1 MKKFDRKYRMVMALI
16 RGIFFS
22 FSLSRLLALRS
33 CCLGVAV
40 KPQFVLSARDVRAQ
54 LTPQAL
60 DVCDGRREEHQIGG
74 NFIVSEHMPGGML
87 GAAFEP
93 DVH

>member
-1 MKKFDRKYRMVMALI
+1 MWP
-16 RGIFFS
+16 
-22 FSLSRLLALRS
+22 
-33 CCLGVAV
+33 VA
-40 KPQFVLSARDVRAQ
+40 KNVRAHFMFAPIATVTEQ

>member
-1 MKKFDRKYRMVMALI
+1 MKNVSKIMAEGMDEGLEPI
-16 RGIFFS
+16 S
-22 FSLSRLLALRS
+22 E
-33 CCLGVAV
+33 AV
-40 KPQFVLSARDVRAQ
+40 CKSNSAQ

-87 GAAFEP
+87 GAAS
-93 DVH
+93 

>member
-1 MKKFDRKYRMVMALI
+1 MF
-16 RGIFFS
+16 
-22 FSLSRLLALRS
+22 RS
-33 CCLGVAV
+33 DFPMLP
-40 KPQFVLSARDVRAQ
+40 KNVRAHFTFAPFATVTAQ

-87 GAAFEP
+87 GAAS
-93 DVH
+93 